1 MIFST
6 LANIN
11 YYDRSSAWVG
21 EVVSA
26 NDAHPVVECSNKGIC
41 DRKTGECECFAN
53 YEGIACERT
62 VCPNSCSDAGASR
75 RQLALGFAPPLGTPR
90 SIGCV

>member
-6 LANIN
+6 LSYYN

-41 DRKTGECECFAN
+41 DRKTG
-53 YEGIACERT
+53 
-62 VCPNSCSDAGASR
+62 GASALPITR
-75 RQLALGFAPPLGTPR
+75 VSLASVLLP
-90 SIGCV
+90 